1 MLDASTLSEFSDSIP
16 SAQQMIRVT
25 LRLLVAL
32 AIGAMVGLQRELT
45 HKPAGLR
52 THMLLALGT
61 ALIVVS
67 ADASGMSK
75 SDLSRVV
82 QGLVT
87 GIGFLGGGA
96 ILKLTAEHEI
106 HGLTTAAG
114 LWMTAAASA
123 AAGLGQ
129 LALAIVGMCLGLIV
143 LAAFVRL
150 ERRLGH
156 HASQDAA
163 NRPPPGPAGPGPS
176 SGSGS
181 ASGSGKKDDASS
193 RDTDF
198 FGD

>member
-1 MLDASTLSEFSDSIP
+1 MLESFSEVTQSIP
-16 SAQQMIRVT
+16 NTHRMVSIT

-32 AIGAMVGLQRELT
+32 AIGALVGLQRELT

-61 ALIVVS
+61 AFIIVS
-67 ADASGMSK
+67 AEQAGMSK

-114 LWMTAAASA
+114 LWMTTTASA

-129 LALAIVGMCLGLIV
+129 LALAIVGMCLGLLV
-143 LAAFVRL
+143 LAALVKV
-150 ERRLGH
+150 EKRLGH
-156 HASQDAA
+156 RASHDAA
-163 NRPPPGPAGPGPS
+163 NRPS
-176 SGSGS
+176 SGERQ
-181 ASGSGKKDDASS
+181 APPPED
-193 RDTDF
+193 RDGFSD
-198 FGD
+198 

>member
-1 MLDASTLSEFSDSIP
+1 MDSTVFAELTQSLPAVHLARIC
-16 SAQQMIRVT
+16 

-32 AIGAMVGLQRELT
+32 IIGGLVGIQRELT

-61 ALIVVS
+61 ALFVIL
-67 ADASGMSK
+67 AEEAGMSK
-75 SDLSRVV
+75 SDLSRVL

-123 AAGLGQ
+123 AAGMGQ
-129 LALAIVGMCLGLIV
+129 LALAILGVVIGLVV
-143 LAAFVRL
+143 LAAFVKV
-150 ERRLGH
+150 EKRLGH
-156 HASQDAA
+156 HASKDAA
-163 NRPPPGPAGPGPS
+163 NREPPKDQRS
-176 SGSGS
+176 VDQDSG
-181 ASGSGKKDDASS
+181 
-193 RDTDF
+193 
-198 FGD
+198 

>member
-1 MLDASTLSEFSDSIP
+1 MLDSSAFAELTHFIP
-16 SAQQMIRVT
+16 ANHLVRIS

-32 AIGAMVGLQRELT
+32 VSGALVGIQRELT

-61 ALIVVS
+61 ALFVIV
-67 ADASGMSK
+67 ADEAGMSK
-75 SDLSRVV
+75 SDLSRVL

-114 LWMTAAASA
+114 IWMTAAASA

-129 LALAIVGMCLGLIV
+129 LV
-143 LAAFVRL
+143 LAVLGVVIGLVVLQAFVKV
-150 ERRLGH
+150 EQRLGH
-156 HASQDAA
+156 HASKDAA
-163 NRPPPGPAGPGPS
+163 NRPPPDRRTGTGEDG
-176 SGSGS
+176 
-181 ASGSGKKDDASS
+181 
-193 RDTDF
+193 
-198 FGD
+198 

>member
-1 MLDASTLSEFSDSIP
+1 MEGTGFAEITQSIP
-16 SAQQMIRVT
+16 SAEHMIRIS
-25 LRLLVAL
+25 LRLFVAL
-32 AIGAMVGLQRELT
+32 LVGGLVGIQRELT

-61 ALIVVS
+61 ALIIIT
-67 ADASGMSK
+67 ADEAGMSK

-123 AAGLGQ
+123 AAALGQ
-129 LALAIVGMCLGLIV
+129 LALSVLGVCLGLLV
-143 LAAFVRL
+143 LAAFVKV
-150 ERRLGH
+150 EKRLGH
-156 HASQDAA
+156 HASRDAA
-163 NRPPPGPAGPGPS
+163 NREPPKDPRPGDF
-176 SGSGS
+176 
-181 ASGSGKKDDASS
+181 DD
-193 RDTDF
+193 
-198 FGD
+198 

>member
-1 MLDASTLSEFSDSIP
+1 MLDGSGFSEISQSIP
-16 SAQQMIRVT
+16 SGPHMVRIT
-25 LRLLVAL
+25 IRLLVAL
-32 AIGAMVGLQRELT
+32 AVGAMVGLQRELT

-61 ALIVVS
+61 AFIIVS

-75 SDLSRVV
+75 SDLARIV

-129 LALAIVGMCLGLIV
+129 LVLALVGMCLGLLV
-143 LAAFVRL
+143 LAAFVKV
-150 ERRLGH
+150 EERLGH
-156 HASQDAA
+156 HASRDAA
-163 NRPPPGPAGPGPS
+163 NRPPPAKGQSPS
-176 SGSGS
+176 GGH
-181 ASGSGKKDDASS
+181 DDW
-193 RDTDF
+193 RD
-198 FGD
+198 

>member
-1 MLDASTLSEFSDSIP
+1 MEGGGLSELSQSIP
-16 SAQQMIRVT
+16 TASHMVLIT
-25 LRLLVAL
+25 MRLLVAL
-32 AIGAMVGLQRELT
+32 AVGALVGIQRELT

-61 ALIVVS
+61 AFIIVS
-67 ADASGMSK
+67 AEEAGMSK
-75 SDLSRVV
+75 SDVSRVV

-114 LWMTAAASA
+114 LWMTAAVSA

-129 LALAIVGMCLGLIV
+129 LALALVGTCLGLIV
-143 LAAFVRL
+143 LAAFVKV

-163 NRPPPGPAGPGPS
+163 NRPPPGRRQAPP
-176 SGSGS
+176 
-181 ASGSGKKDDASS
+181 DETNDLH
-193 RDTDF
+193 D
-198 FGD
+198 

>member
-1 MLDASTLSEFSDSIP
+1 MLDS
-16 SAQQMIRVT
+16 SAFAELTHSMPADHLVRIS

-32 AIGAMVGLQRELT
+32 IAGALVGIQRELT

-61 ALIVVS
+61 ALFVIV
-67 ADASGMSK
+67 ADEAGMSK
-75 SDLSRVV
+75 SDLSRVL

-123 AAGLGQ
+123 AAGLGE
-129 LALAIVGMCLGLIV
+129 LVMAILGVVIGLVV
-143 LAAFVRL
+143 LQAFVKV
-150 ERRLGH
+150 EQRLGH
-156 HASQDAA
+156 RASKDAA
-163 NRPPPGPAGPGPS
+163 NRPPPDQRPGAGEDG
-176 SGSGS
+176 
-181 ASGSGKKDDASS
+181 
-193 RDTDF
+193 
-198 FGD
+198 